1 MANFVVMMHNDSH
14 LTPLL
19 GMTLEGLQAVAAEA
33 GLPRD
38 AAGQIARRL
47 YQHRAT
53 TIDEMTELS
62 RAARSRLKER
72 YTVGRHAPI
81 AEALSAD
88 GTGKYLFRG
97 VGGCDIESVFIPDRE
112 RATICVSSQAG
123 CKMGCR
129 FCMTGRRGFH
139 GQLSAADIIN
149 QVLSIPGSERLTNLV
164 FMGMGEPM
172 DNLEAVIAAIEV
184 LTSKWGLG
192 WSPRRI
198 TVSTIGK
205 TAELKRLLDETS
217 VHVAV
222 SVHSPYSEERAS
234 LMPVER
240 AWPLTTVMELL
251 RGYDFSHQRRLSV
264 EYIMWRGI
272 NDDLRH
278 AEALARLVRGTDCR
292 VNLIRYH
299 AFDGFEGQPPS
310 REVMERFR
318 DRLNALGITATIR
331 ASRGEDIEAA
341 CGMLSGRESQDQSQ
355 AGVSDGSDG
364 Q

>member
-33 GLPRD
+33 GLPRY

-97 VGGCDIESVFIPDRE
+97 VGGCDIESVFIPDRD

-139 GQLSAADIIN
+139 GQLSAADIIK
-149 QVLSIPGSERLTNLV
+149 
-164 FMGMGEPM
+164 
-172 DNLEAVIAAIEV
+172 IAMV
-184 LTSKWGLG
+184 
-192 WSPRRI
+192 R
-198 TVSTIGK
+198 
-205 TAELKRLLDETS
+205 
-217 VHVAV
+217 VA
-222 SVHSPYSEERAS
+222 R
-234 LMPVER
+234 
-240 AWPLTTVMELL
+240 
-251 RGYDFSHQRRLSV
+251 D
-264 EYIMWRGI
+264 I
-272 NDDLRH
+272 
-278 AEALARLVRGTDCR
+278 AEAGLASRMIMQVHDE
-292 VNLIRYH
+292 LI
-299 AFDGFEGQPPS
+299 FNVKPDEL
-310 REVMERFR
+310 
-318 DRLNALGITATIR
+318 DRLREIVVRDMADAYHGLVPL
-331 ASRGEDIEAA
+331 EVA
-341 CGMLSGRESQDQSQ
+341 CGVASNWLD
-355 AGVSDGSDG
+355 AH
-364 Q
+364 